1 MGAYDNL
8 LSNNESLFKNEY
20 ALDYTFV
27 PKSVPFR
34 ENQQRFLATCIKP
47 LLAEHNGR
55 NVLIHGPPGVGK
67 TAALKHLIREL
78 EESDELSDKLFLVY
92 INCWHKN
99 TTYKVVLE
107 LCDSIGYAFT
117 QNKNTEDLLKIA
129 TQILNKRSV
138 IFIFDEIDK
147 AEDTD
152 FLYVLAEQ
160 IFHKSI
166 FMITNYKSWLLDLD
180 DRIRSRLMP
189 ELAEFPQ
196 YNEEEIYG
204 ILNDRIAYA
213 FNGGVVDE
221 PVLRMISAK
230 ASEMK
235 DMRIGLFLLRESGM
249 IAEDKGSRRILQE
262 HIMAAFHKISQFSI
276 KNVDELD
283 DDSKAILKLI
293 KDNSG
298 MKIGDLYK
306 TYEKS
311 GGKSSYKTF
320 QRKISKLDEGKYIS
334 LERTHSGGNTTIVN
348 KKLTEY

>member
-1 MGAYDNL
+1 MGVYDNL

-27 PKSVPFR
+27 PKAVPFR
-34 ENQQRFLATCIKP
+34 EGQQRYLASCIKP
-47 LLAEHNGR
+47 LLADHNGR

-78 EESDELSDKLFLVY
+78 EESDELSDRLYLIY

-107 LCDSIGYAFT
+107 LCDAIGYAFT

-166 FMITNYKSWLLDLD
+166 FMITNYKSWLLELD

-196 YNEEEIYG
+196 YSKEEIYG
-204 ILNDRIAYA
+204 ILQDRITYA
-213 FNGGVVDE
+213 FNNDVADDSI
-221 PVLRMISAK
+221 LKMISEK
-230 ASEMK
+230 ASELK

-249 IAEDKGSRRILQE
+249 IAEESGSRKILPQHVE
-262 HIMAAFHKISQFSI
+262 VAFHKISQFSI
-276 KNVDELD
+276 KNVDDLD
-283 DDSKAILKLI
+283 DDSKSVLKLV

-298 MKIGDLYK
+298 MKIGELYK
-306 TYEKS
+306 IYEKS
-311 GGKSSYKTF
+311 AGKSSYKTF
-320 QRKISKLDEGKYIS
+320 QRKIAKLDEGKYIS